1 MTQKE
6 HIDSGFLPIPFA
18 STLDLA
24 AVALFLSQRLE
35 SDRCCCDRSVVTV
48 SLPHAAAAAA
58 AAAAASAAAA
68 SDSFPPALTWRRV
81 VKYSSIATPR
91 GTDYRRQ
98 YHRTAWSFEN
108 LGFLIGSPL
117 LTRLSRVFQSSAIN
131 DDVMVVNMSD
141 LAGTYAILR
150 ITPGQEGVGE
160 QAAQTSVATRPVN
173 PSWVSNGS
181 ICGFYLVASTAPTC

>member
-35 SDRCCCDRSVVTV
+35 SDTCCCDRSVVTV

-58 AAAAASAAAA
+58 
-68 SDSFPPALTWRRV
+68 SDSLLPALTWRRV

-98 YHRTAWSFEN
+98 YHRTAWSFKN

-181 ICGFYLVASTAPTC
+181 ICGFYLVASTVPTC